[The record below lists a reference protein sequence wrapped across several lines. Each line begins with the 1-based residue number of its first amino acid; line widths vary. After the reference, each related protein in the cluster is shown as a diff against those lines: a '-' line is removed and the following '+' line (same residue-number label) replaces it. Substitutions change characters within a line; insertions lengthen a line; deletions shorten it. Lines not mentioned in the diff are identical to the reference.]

1 MKKHTGE
8 SPEKI
13 IDQSFA
19 DIAMAPLSQIGASV
33 VSRSGPNTRRI
44 SKISAS
50 QPANGTISKISSK
63 RTRGMYTSPEYNKA
77 SKKPAI
83 NKLKS

>member
-19 DIAMAPLSQIGASV
+19 DIAMAPMGLLGASIIA
-33 VSRSGPNTRRI
+33 RSGPNARRS
-44 SKISAS
+44 SKIPLS
-50 QPANGTISKISSK
+50 QPAGGTTSKTSSK
-63 RTRGMYTSPEYNKA
+63 RIRGMSESPDYNKV

-83 NKLKS
+83 N